1 MKQNME
7 IKIAK
12 RNEVQ
17 DKFERNNPNK
27 FLKYN
32 KEIKRFGNKVKINIG
47 HSVDDFTIILSL
59 QGIQRTLN
67 DSKREK
73 LAN

>member
-17 DKFERNNPNK
+17 DKFERNNPK
-27 FLKYN
+27 EFLKYN

-59 QGIQRTLN
+59 QGIQRTLH
-67 DSKREK
+67 
-73 LAN
+73 